1 MIAREQLSLTL
12 LYHVLL
18 LGAQSQQTPTS
29 LKSRL
34 GTVKRIYSTITSPFC
49 TISQPMMKI
58 SVITDISEIY
68 WIY

>member
-1 MIAREQLSLTL
+1 MIARGQLSLTL

-34 GTVKRIYSTITSPFC
+34 GIVKRIYSTITSSFC
-49 TISQPMMKI
+49 TISQQG
-58 SVITDISEIY
+58 ITYSLY
-68 WIY
+68 VSFSNSTLVL